1 MAGSIRAIKT
11 RITATKKTSQITK
24 AMNMVS
30 ASKLKSA
37 ERSIKA
43 YLPFTDKVKSI
54 VANLAS
60 AKENLD
66 HPLLKKRDI
75 KRILYVAISS
85 DRGLAGS
92 FNSSIAKSLTKEIES
107 LPSNIDYLVMPLG
120 LKIYNYVKKNKYSVN
135 IDTPVS
141 LKDNI
146 SFSDISEVVHTI
158 VLDYLSNKIDEVK
171 IIYNHHVN
179 TLIQE
184 VKCETLL
191 PISKFVKVE
200 KKVNYE
206 FDGGVREILDT
217 IFPIYIENSI
227 YGIILDSKAGE
238 HAARMNAM
246 QSATDNAE
254 EVISTLELL
263 YNRARQEAITSEL
276 TDIVGG
282 ASVINES

>member
-1 MAGSIRAIKT
+1 MAASIRSIKT

-30 ASKLKSA
+30 ASKLKIA
-37 ERSIKA
+37 EKSIKS

-120 LKIYNYVKKNKYSVN
+120 LKIYNYVK
-135 IDTPVS
+135 I
-141 LKDNI
+141 
-146 SFSDISEVVHTI
+146 
-158 VLDYLSNKIDEVK
+158 
-171 IIYNHHVN
+171 
-179 TLIQE
+179 
-184 VKCETLL
+184 
-191 PISKFVKVE
+191 
-200 KKVNYE
+200 
-206 FDGGVREILDT
+206 
-217 IFPIYIENSI
+217 
-227 YGIILDSKAGE
+227 
-238 HAARMNAM
+238 
-246 QSATDNAE
+246 
-254 EVISTLELL
+254 
-263 YNRARQEAITSEL
+263 
-276 TDIVGG
+276 
-282 ASVINES
+282 

>member
-30 ASKLKSA
+30 ASKLKLA
-37 ERSIKA
+37 EKSIKS

-54 VANLAS
+54 VASLAS
-60 AKENLD
+60 SKENLD
-66 HPLLKKRDI
+66 HPLLKKREI
-75 KRILYVAISS
+75 KTILYVVVSS
-85 DRGLAGS
+85 DRGLAGG
-92 FNSSIAKSLTKEIES
+92 FNSNVAKRLTKEIES
-107 LPSNIDYLVMPLG
+107 LPKNINYLVMPLG
-120 LKIYNYVKKNKYSVN
+120 LKIYNYVRKHKYETN
-135 IDTPVS
+135 IKTPVS

-146 SFSDISEVVHTI
+146 VFSDINEVVHTI
-158 VLDYLSNKIDEVK
+158 VLDYLANKIDEVK

-184 VKCETLL
+184 VNVETLL
-191 PISKFVKVE
+191 PISKFASAEQKI
-200 KKVNYE
+200 NYE
-206 FDGGVREILDT
+206 FDGGEKEILDT

-227 YGIILDSKAGE
+227 YGMILDSKASE

-246 QSATDNAE
+246 QSATDNAS
-254 EVISTLELL
+254 EVIETLELL

>member
-30 ASKLKSA
+30 ASKLKVA
-37 ERSIKA
+37 EKSIKS

-54 VANLAS
+54 VASLAS
-60 AKENLD
+60 SKENLD
-66 HPLLKKRDI
+66 HPLLKKREI
-75 KRILYVAISS
+75 KTILYVVVSS
-85 DRGLAGS
+85 DRGLAGG
-92 FNSSIAKSLTKEIES
+92 FNSNVAKRLTKEIES
-107 LPSNIDYLVMPLG
+107 LPNNINYLVMPLG
-120 LKIYNYVKKNKYSVN
+120 LKVYNYVKKHKYETN
-135 IDTPVS
+135 IKTPVS

-146 SFSDISEVVHTI
+146 VFSDISEVVHTI
-158 VLDYLSNKIDEVK
+158 VLDYLANKIDEVK

-184 VKCETLL
+184 VNVETLL
-191 PISKFVKVE
+191 PISKFASAEQKI
-200 KKVNYE
+200 NYE
-206 FDGGVREILDT
+206 FDGGEKEILDT

-227 YGIILDSKAGE
+227 YGMILDSKASE

-246 QSATDNAE
+246 QSATDNAG
-254 EVISTLELL
+254 EVIETLELL